1 MAEATKRLDLERRC
15 TLDARKNL
23 HDALEEHLRS
33 RGAWLISIAG
43 EPVMRFEAMPDSALP
58 DELRALGYLVV
69 PVGST
74 MRIVPAGHVEL
85 LTTTSSGGIEA
96 FIEGSTKAPQRV
108 HHAGIHQTNVYELT
122 LPPGAKPK

>member
-1 MAEATKRLDLERRC
+1 MTESTKRLDLERRRA
-15 TLDARKNL
+15 LDARKRL
-23 HDALEEHLRS
+23 HDALEEHIRTAGGWLTS
-33 RGAWLISIAG
+33 IPGAA
-43 EPVMRFEAMPDSALP
+43 VMRFEAVPDSALP
-58 DELRALGYLVV
+58 DGLRELGYNVI
-69 PVGST
+69 PAGST

-96 FIEGSTKAPQRV
+96 FTEGSTKTPQHV